1 MQRKGLERGLQLI
14 DGFWFRD
21 GRTSLA
27 EVEDFLLSAIVLG
40 FVWLID
46 KHVGFHRLI
55 LLEVQTVNAMLQP
68 THQEPVGPFSLLGPF
83 VAKLQCLLPVLAGN
97 RILYRAYSPLTHAQ
111 VRHIR
116 GSVALVLEE

>member
-14 DGFWFRD
+14 DGFRFRD
-21 GRTSLA
+21 GRASLA
-27 EVEDFLLSAIVLG
+27 EVEDFLLPAIVLG

-55 LLEVQTVNAMLQP
+55 LLEVRTLAVLQQP
-68 THQEPVGPFSLLGPF
+68 TYQESVGPFSLLGPF

-97 RILYRAYSPLTHAQ
+97 RILYRAYSPLTHA
-111 VRHIR
+111 
-116 GSVALVLEE
+116 